1 MTVFGEFKRA
11 WREAV
16 DNFWQELEGDDP
28 EGRSRGVYREVAG
41 VRNQLDELD
50 GAIGETL
57 QRLKHEKAQV
67 EACLRRERL
76 ARGIGD
82 EETARVAAE
91 YGARHQERA
100 EGLGRK
106 VEALEAERRLCARDL
121 GEMERALQERGPI
134 GTEGELPDVDL
145 NRHPREHEFRNLED
159 TERNRTAEERLEEL
173 KRRMG
178 QSEAG

>member
-1 MTVFGEFKRA
+1 MTVFGEFRRA
-11 WREAV
+11 WRQAV

-28 EGRSRGVYREVAG
+28 EGGSRGVYREVAG

-50 GAIGETL
+50 GAIGETR

-67 EACLRRERL
+67 EACMRRERL

-100 EGLGRK
+100 EVLDRK
-106 VEALEAERRLCARDL
+106 VEALEAERRL
-121 GEMERALQERGPI
+121 
-134 GTEGELPDVDL
+134 
-145 NRHPREHEFRNLED
+145 
-159 TERNRTAEERLEEL
+159 
-173 KRRMG
+173 
-178 QSEAG
+178 